1 MIFSLAKLFIKDYQ
15 NYKDKHVREKYG
27 TLCSV
32 LSIICNIILVIFKIS
47 IGLVVHSVAVMADG
61 LNNLSDVGSNLA
73 SLFGFKLANKHPDSD
88 HPYGHGRYE
97 YIAGLVIA
105 FLILLVGVQSLKD
118 SVLKIINPEKVLFSY
133 IAVLILL
140 VSIAIKLWMYS
151 FNKAVGMKIESS
163 TLKAA
168 GQDSLNDVLSTTST
182 LIALCLTL
190 VTDLPVDGIMGA
202 IVSMVV
208 ILAGVEVFKDT
219 IDPLLGLAP
228 NKELIDELEKFILSF
243 DKPLGIHDL
252 MMHDY
257 GPGRMFMTVHVEVD
271 SRGDIMEIHEEIDE
285 IERAI
290 QREFGILTT
299 IHYDPIDIHNPLL
312 NLLKEQILEIVKKV
326 NENYSIHDFRMV
338 SGDNNINLIF
348 DVLIPADD
356 KIVHKILKKQI
367 SDEVSKLDKRY
378 HCVIEID
385 HSFV

>member
-1 MIFSLAKLFIKDYQ
+1 MIFTLAKFFIKDHHNYQ
-15 NYKDKHVREKYG
+15 DKQVREQYG
-27 TLCSV
+27 TLCSI
-32 LSIICNIILVIFKIS
+32 LSIICNIILVIFKLS
-47 IGLVVHSVAVMADG
+47 IGFIVNSVAIMADG

-105 FLILLVGVQSLKD
+105 FLILLVGLQSLKD
-118 SVLKIINPEKVLFSY
+118 SVVKIIEPEKVYFSY
-133 IAVLILL
+133 VAVIILI
-140 VSIAIKLWMYS
+140 VSIAVKFWMFS
-151 FNKAVGMKIESS
+151 FNRAVGEKIHSS

-168 GQDSLNDVLSTTST
+168 GQDSVNDVMTTTAT

-202 IVSMVV
+202 LVSVVV
-208 ILAGVEVFKDT
+208 ILAGIEVFKDT
-219 IDPLLGLAP
+219 LDPLLGLAP
-228 NKELIDELEKFILSF
+228 NKELIKDIEKFILSY

-271 SRGDIMEIHEEIDE
+271 SRENIMEIHEEIDA

-290 QREFGILTT
+290 QKEFGILTT
-299 IHYDPIDIHNPLL
+299 IHYDPVDIHNPYL
-312 NLLKEQILEIVKKV
+312 NSIKESVATIVKNINKD
-326 NENYSIHDFRMV
+326 YSIHDFRMV
-338 SGDNNINLIF
+338 YGDNHTNLIF

-356 KIVHKILKKQI
+356 EIDHRTLKKQI
-367 SDEVSKLDKRY
+367 CDKVSQLDKKY
-378 HCVIEID
+378 CCVIEID